1 MMIEVEHH
9 GRESRGAKDE
19 LQKYLEGVGY
29 KLYKKLSI
37 DDIYIKNDFVLPKS
51 LKQII
56 QVHLKYWN
64 IGFAIN
70 KASELF

>member
-1 MMIEVEHH
+1 MIMIEVEHH

-51 LKQII
+51 LKP
-56 QVHLKYWN
+56 
-64 IGFAIN
+64 
-70 KASELF
+70 